1 MSTLFNRMG
10 GARVATALPRL
21 PAAAMTYIER
31 QQAGEL
37 LEVDRSQPLPRMEG
51 VKVRGSRRD
60 TTTARLIQLQKGEAR
75 KDLEVIGD
83 AYRATRGLSLFKPAD
98 GGPIEPRWD
107 GCAECYRIKAEIDT
121 SRPEDVWV
129 KRQIREC
136 QSCGSGWSIGIP
148 TA

>member
-1 MSTLFNRMG
+1 MSTMFNRIS

-21 PAAAMTYIER
+21 PAAAVTYIER

-37 LEVDRSQPLPRMEG
+37 LEVDRSQPRMVG

-60 TTTARLIQLQKGEAR
+60 TTTARLIQLQNGEAR
-75 KDLEVIGD
+75 KELEVIGD
-83 AYRATRGLSLFKPAD
+83 AYRATRGLSLFQPAG

-107 GCAECYRIKAEIDT
+107 GCAECYRIKVEIDT
-121 SRPEDVWV
+121 GRPDDVWV
-129 KRQIREC
+129 ERKIRDC

-148 TA
+148 AA